1 MKRSIKSLVLRK
13 AAILVA
19 VGCAASL
26 FSVAVSHQD
35 APAPEHTVTVLAGGP
50 IDPTEWNS
58 QG

>member
-13 AAILVA
+13 TAILVA

-26 FSVAVSHQD
+26 FSVAASHHD
-35 APAPEHTVTVLAGGP
+35 ATAPERTVTVLAGGP
-50 IDPTEWNS
+50 IDPSDWNS